1 LCGGV
6 AGFGGDFGLQIMQDQ
21 YINHIMTKTGTEVAV
36 RGIGSGYLES
46 FSGEELQQPL
56 HLLITGDN
64 FKGVDD
70 ARRLAENLLDTI
82 RVDSVAFR
90 PPTYQASADR
100 PPLNFAPAPVPSH
113 VRSATQHSHLAY
125 QQPNI
130 AHPVTLG
137 AQPPEGGFYPLGYPP
152 GPQPWPPVCTTSM
165 ATPALQPPTTEKM
178 FMDPYANMLPPT
190 KVYGAVPPPQQLA
203 GGGATESF
211 SSIKSDPESRLAAD
225 QVQTSVS
232 NTPAPLL
239 PVSIP
244 GSVKQGSIMVS
255 GIQPVSFCMEGY
267 SE

>member
-90 PPTYQASADR
+90 CAS
-100 PPLNFAPAPVPSH
+100 S
-113 VRSATQHSHLAY
+113 
-125 QQPNI
+125 
-130 AHPVTLG
+130 
-137 AQPPEGGFYPLGYPP
+137 
-152 GPQPWPPVCTTSM
+152 
-165 ATPALQPPTTEKM
+165 
-178 FMDPYANMLPPT
+178 
-190 KVYGAVPPPQQLA
+190 
-203 GGGATESF
+203 
-211 SSIKSDPESRLAAD
+211 
-225 QVQTSVS
+225 
-232 NTPAPLL
+232 
-239 PVSIP
+239 
-244 GSVKQGSIMVS
+244 
-255 GIQPVSFCMEGY
+255 
-267 SE
+267 